1 MEIYIEN
8 KQIVSVYSPENLACE
23 HRITFFTRGEIYWD
37 RGYKYFNFTKEE
49 INKLSVFII
58 PKKYEIKPF
67 GTVTIMGVVDD
78 EAFKLTLSFMLV
90 EKGLL

>member
-49 INKLSVFII
+49 LDKLKIFII
-58 PKKYEIKPF
+58 PKKYYIKPF
-67 GTVTIMGVVDD
+67 GIVTIMGISD
-78 EAFKLTLSFMLV
+78 EESFKLILSCILA